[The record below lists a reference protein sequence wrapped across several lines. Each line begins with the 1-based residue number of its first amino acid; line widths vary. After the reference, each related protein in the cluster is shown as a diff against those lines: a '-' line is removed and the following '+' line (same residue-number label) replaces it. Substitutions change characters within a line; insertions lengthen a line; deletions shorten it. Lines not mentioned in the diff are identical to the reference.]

1 MILPTLKEE
10 QILNEL
16 LTDYAEV
23 KHDVRKTVKKR
34 QRAAQKRGHTI
45 RNGSVEVLTTRT
57 KNGNNWVCCVYYER
71 DRTASWNLSACC
83 EAEGEKGR
91 KDYYLLRG
99 LSDQPYYIKLT
110 SHAVRRYKEQ
120 YKVYIHTTE
129 RIKIFRFR
137 RKSSYILDAFI
148 KERIHCYTATIR
160 CNSTCKRRLIM
171 FVYNM
176 MFQISHILSLP
187 PVAFSLRIS
196 LRWAIILSV
205 PLSVMR

>member
-1 MILPTLKEE
+1 MILPSFKED

-23 KHDVRKTVKKR
+23 KRDVRKTVKKR

-99 LSDQPYYIKLT
+99 P
-110 SHAVRRYKEQ
+110 
-120 YKVYIHTTE
+120 
-129 RIKIFRFR
+129 FRPA
-137 RKSSYILDAFI
+137 LL
-148 KERIHCYTATIR
+148 HQT
-160 CNSTCKRRLIM
+160 
-171 FVYNM
+171 
-176 MFQISHILSLP
+176 HLP
-187 PVAFSLRIS
+187 CRS
-196 LRWAIILSV
+196 
-205 PLSVMR
+205 PL